1 MPIALVGHGVECGVG
16 QALHLR
22 GDGLDHL
29 RVAMTQVED
38 TDAADEVDVLPA
50 LGVPHHGI
58 AAMTEGDGVDDRK
71 RRADGR
77 ARHLHATSPMALKTG
92 FPIA

>member
-1 MPIALVGHGVECGVG
+1 MA
-16 QALHLR
+16 
-22 GDGLDHL
+22 
-29 RVAMTQVED
+29 QVED

-58 AAMTEGDGVDDRK
+58 AAVAEGNGVDDRQ
-71 RRADGR
+71 RGADGR
-77 ARHLHATSPMALKTG
+77 ARHMQAASPMELETG